1 GVTDINTGERE
12 GSNERKT
19 FAINCTPSL
28 MGTLTSRSSV
38 TSLAMRLDIGC
49 LSPSRSTLLFP
60 RCSTSGSHTSPTE
73 SMAHIGKKCHQ
84 NGVNPDIQRT
94 KGDARTLRISN
105 HRMREFASRGFFRSS
120 MV

>member
-1 GVTDINTGERE
+1 
-12 GSNERKT
+12 
-19 FAINCTPSL
+19 
-28 MGTLTSRSSV
+28 TLTSRSSV

-105 HRMREFASRGFFRSS
+105 HRMREFASRGVLQVVNGCAAHNSGQVLTLRGK
-120 MV
+120 